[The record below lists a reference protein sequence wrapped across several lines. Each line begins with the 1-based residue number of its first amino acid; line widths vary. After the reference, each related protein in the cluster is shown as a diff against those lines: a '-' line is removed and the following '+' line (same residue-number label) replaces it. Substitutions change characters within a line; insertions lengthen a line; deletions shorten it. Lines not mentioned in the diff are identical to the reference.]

1 MLESQVLTTGPSGQS
16 PVFLINNSYFISFHF
31 RWKGPFFFFF
41 NEDDQASWIIFDQSK
56 GCIDFFFAGVSKA
69 ARDRREEKCLDQNLS

>member
-1 MLESQVLTTGPSGQS
+1 MERA
-16 PVFLINNSYFISFHF
+16 F
-31 RWKGPFFFFF
+31 FFFFF